1 VIAPLIAAAVLG
13 GLAPAP
19 GVQVPRGFGAQ
30 VYATGLERPTA
41 MAFGPD
47 RLLYVTEERGAVAVV
62 GAGSTAPRRIATGF
76 RTPLGLAWIGR
87 TLFVSSA
94 GRLERMR
101 VGTRGVWA
109 RRAIVRGLPFG
120 RHQQDNVVVAEDG
133 RLWFGSGSTCDV
145 CRERDPRSA
154 AVLSVR
160 PDGSGLRIEATGTR
174 NPYGLFPAK
183 GGGVLVT
190 VNGQDTLG
198 DDEPA
203 EMLVL
208 ARRGRFFGWPR
219 CWPSY
224 ARRRLVGSCAGV
236 TKPLAY
242 LEPHSSANGLVHG
255 ALGTDDAFVA
265 LWGQYYAHDHGR
277 YVARV
282 DFDTG
287 RVTRFVRG
295 LPHPLA
301 VARAPDGSLLVADWE
316 RGTIYRIRRL

>member
-1 VIAPLIAAAVLG
+1 MIAPLIAAMALG
-13 GLAPAP
+13 VLAPAP
-19 GVQVPRGFGAQ
+19 GVEVPNGFAVQ
-30 VYATGLERPTA
+30 VYASGLERPTA
-41 MAFGPD
+41 MAWGPD
-47 RLLYVTEERGAVAVV
+47 GLLYVTEERGSVAVV
-62 GAGSTAPRRIATGF
+62 GAGSRAPRRIARGF

-94 GRLERMR
+94 GKLERMR
-101 VGTRGVWA
+101 VGARGVWG
-109 RRAIVRGLPFG
+109 RRAIVSGLPFG
-120 RHQQDNVVVAEDG
+120 RHQQDNVVVASDG

-145 CRERDPRSA
+145 CRERDRRSA

-160 PDGSGLRIEATGTR
+160 PDGSGLRVEATGTR
-174 NPYGLFPAK
+174 NPYGLYPAK

-190 VNGQDTLG
+190 VNGQDDLG

-224 ARRRLVGSCAGV
+224 ARRRLMGRCAGV
-236 TKPLAY
+236 TEPLAY
-242 LEPHSSANGLVHG
+242 LEPHSSANGLVQG
-255 ALGTDDAFVA
+255 ALGTDDVFVA

-282 DFDTG
+282 DLDRG

-301 VARAPDGSLLVADWE
+301 VLRGRDGSLLVADWE
-316 RGTIYRIRRL
+316 RGTIYRVHRR

>member
-1 VIAPLIAAAVLG
+1 MIAPLIAAAALG
-13 GLAPAP
+13 VLAPAAE
-19 GVQVPRGFGAQ
+19 VQVPRGFAAQ
-30 VYATGLERPTA
+30 VFATGLERPTA
-41 MAFGPD
+41 MAWGPD
-47 RLLYVTEERGAVAVV
+47 KRLYVTEESGSVAVV
-62 GAGSTAPRRIATGF
+62 GAGSRAPRRIARGF
-76 RTPLGLAWIGR
+76 RTPLGLTWIGR

-94 GRLERMR
+94 GKLERMR
-101 VGTRGVWA
+101 VGTRRVWA
-109 RRAIVRGLPFG
+109 RRAIVSGLPFG
-120 RHQQDNVVVAEDG
+120 RHQQDNVVVARDG

-145 CRERDPRSA
+145 CRERDRRSA

-160 PDGSGLRIEATGTR
+160 PNGTGLRVESTGLR
-174 NPYGLFPAK
+174 NPYGLYPAK

-190 VNGQDTLG
+190 VNGQDDLG
-198 DDEPA
+198 DGEPA

-224 ARRRLVGSCAGV
+224 AKRRLMGRCAGV

-242 LEPHSSANGLVHG
+242 LEPHSSANGLVQG
-255 ALGTDDAFVA
+255 ALGTDDVFIA
-265 LWGQYYAHDHGR
+265 LWGQYSSYDHGR

-282 DFDTG
+282 DLDRG

-301 VARAPDGSLLVADWE
+301 VARGRDGSLLVADWE
-316 RGTIYRIRRL
+316 RGAIYRIHRR